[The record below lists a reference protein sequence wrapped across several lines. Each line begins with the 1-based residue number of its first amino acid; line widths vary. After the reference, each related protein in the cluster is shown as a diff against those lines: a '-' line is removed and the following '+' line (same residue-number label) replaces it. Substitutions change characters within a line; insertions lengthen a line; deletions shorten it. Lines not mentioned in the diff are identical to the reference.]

1 MKNNLVTDNLVAN
14 NLLTDNLVIGNKT
27 YIAPHKQSTQRK
39 VQFMSTQFKQF
50 LGRLQREEEGIT
62 ALETAIILI
71 AFVVV
76 ASVFAF
82 TMLSA
87 GTFSTERGKEA
98 VYAGLAEVRSSMEVK
113 GSVLAIADSAGVSGT
128 VESLIVTV
136 GNAMGGEP
144 IDLSTD
150 DRKVLIEYRDARQ
163 RRPIDDWTVEFRIG
177 DDDNLLESGEIAEIE
192 IPVGSGVL
200 TETLGINTEFALE
213 IKPPSGAVLNI
224 QRTTPAYLELVNDL
238 Q

>member
-1 MKNNLVTDNLVAN
+1 MFGSIT
-14 NLLTDNLVIGNKT
+14 
-27 YIAPHKQSTQRK
+27 P
-39 VQFMSTQFKQF
+39 F
-50 LGRLQREEEGIT
+50 LRRLCREEEGIT

-98 VYAGLAEVRSSMEVK
+98 IYAGLAEVRSSMEIK
-113 GSVLAIADSAGVSGT
+113 GSVLATASAPGISST
-128 VESLIVTV
+128 VDSLIVTV

-144 IDLSTD
+144 IDLTSGAD
-150 DRKVLIEYRDARQ
+150 AKVLVEYRDATQ
-163 RRPIDDWTVEFRIG
+163 RVPITDWGVEFRVSDG
-177 DDDNLLESGEIAEIE
+177 DNLLESGELAEITVP
-192 IPVGSGVL
+192 ITGTTVL
-200 TETLGINTEFALE
+200 SNGLGINTEFSLD
-213 IKPPSGAVLNI
+213 IKPPTGAVLNI